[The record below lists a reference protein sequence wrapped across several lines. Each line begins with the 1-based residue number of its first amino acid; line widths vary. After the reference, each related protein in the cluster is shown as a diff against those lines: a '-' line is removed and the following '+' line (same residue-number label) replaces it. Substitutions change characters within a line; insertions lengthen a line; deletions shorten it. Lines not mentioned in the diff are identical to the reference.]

1 MPSRISCSVHHSMCP
16 PVSRATCI
24 ANMPSA
30 GEPIA
35 SERAIVS
42 GFIGATVSA
51 PSWNACATGRQPSG
65 WAPETRYGLPSTAPI
80 AVSSWN
86 ARCTFVRSAPL
97 AIGTTT

>member
-1 MPSRISCSVHHSMCP
+1 MMPCSHMRLRLAIVTPPAVSVNTPSVSASSAMPSRISCSVHHSMWP

-30 GEPIA
+30 GDPIA
-35 SERAIVS
+35 SDRAIVS

-65 WAPETRYGLPSTAPI
+65 WAPETR
-80 AVSSWN
+80 
-86 ARCTFVRSAPL
+86 
-97 AIGTTT
+97 

>member
-1 MPSRISCSVHHSMCP
+1 MRLRLAIVTPPAVSVNTPSVSASSDMPSRISCSVHHSMCP

-65 WAPETRYGLPSTAPI
+65 CAPETR
-80 AVSSWN
+80 
-86 ARCTFVRSAPL
+86 
-97 AIGTTT
+97 